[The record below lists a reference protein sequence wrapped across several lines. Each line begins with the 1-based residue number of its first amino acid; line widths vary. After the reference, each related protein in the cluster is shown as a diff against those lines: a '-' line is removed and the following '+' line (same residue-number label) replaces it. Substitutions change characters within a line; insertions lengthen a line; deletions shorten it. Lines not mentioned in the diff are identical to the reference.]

1 MTLSKQLG
9 VNKLKASPKLG
20 LPLNPDDLSH
30 FRDEQISQLYELMQE
45 AKKPHAEPVEWQVW
59 KRSSYQIVNTLN
71 SSNHE

>member
-45 AKKPHAEPVEWQVW
+45 AKKPHAEPVE
-59 KRSSYQIVNTLN
+59 
-71 SSNHE
+71 